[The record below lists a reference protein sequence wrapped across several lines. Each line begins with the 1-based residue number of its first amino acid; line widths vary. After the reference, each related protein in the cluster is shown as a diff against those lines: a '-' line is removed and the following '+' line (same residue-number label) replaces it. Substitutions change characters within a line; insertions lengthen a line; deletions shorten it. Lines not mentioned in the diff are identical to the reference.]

1 MAAGYPS
8 HSNVF
13 IPSHEAS
20 GGLTIGFSRNPK
32 KFPLNQYCKIVPV
45 DKDTGY
51 YLQITA
57 EEASRIINTSGQD
70 FVWADNQVA
79 PSGDDNLESFQY
91 QTYRCQRYCFPFNLG
106 AKTVAQADW
115 KVLEVH
121 AGIAAQKAMT
131 FRTQVAWNALT
142 TSSNWNSANTG
153 SATSIVGGYLDQS
166 TTLTL
171 YIKKL
176 FRYVAET
183 VLKST
188 IGVMQR
194 NDLVCVM
201 NPHTAGLISESPEL
215 IDHFKNNQF
224 ALAHVKQ
231 DGVDTAQWGLPPV
244 LYGIKIVIEDAV
256 KTTTPKQVTDSP
268 TQTYVCPAQ
277 TLVFM
282 SRPGGLMGMQGIP
295 DFATAQFFMYSE
307 FEVESR
313 YDAND
318 RMHHGRIIE
327 DYGFNVVAPGAGFY
341 VTGATSS

>member
-32 KFPLNQYCKIVPV
+32 KFKLNQYIKMVPV
-45 DKDTGY
+45 EKDVGY
-51 YLQITA
+51 YLNITA
-57 EEASRIINTSGQD
+57 EEAGRIINTNGSD
-70 FVWADNQVA
+70 FVWADGQKA
-79 PSGDDNLESFQY
+79 PMGDDNLESFTY
-91 QTYRCQRYCFPFNLG
+91 NTYRCQRYVFPFTLG

-121 AGIAAQKAMT
+121 AEIAAQKAMT
-131 FRTQVAWNALT
+131 YRTQNVWNQLT
-142 TSSNWNSANTG
+142 TSGNWSGNTS
-153 SATSIVGGYLDQS
+153 SATSLVGGYLDTS

-176 FRYVAET
+176 FRQVSENILQAT
-183 VLKST
+183 L
-188 IGVMQR
+188 GVVQR
-194 NDLVCVM
+194 EDLIAVM

-215 IDHFKNNQF
+215 VDHFKNNQF
-224 ALAHVKQ
+224 ALQQVRQ
-231 DGVDTAQWGLPPV
+231 DAPNQNGQWGLPDV
-244 LYGIKIVIEDAV
+244 LYGIKIVVEDAV
-256 KTTTPKQVTDSP
+256 KVTTKKLASSTTRG
-268 TQTYVCPAQ
+268 YVCPAQ
-277 TLVFM
+277 TIVFM
-282 SRPGGLMGMQGIP
+282 SRPGGLMGSQAIGS
-295 DFATAQFFMYSE
+295 FSTAQVFMYSE

-318 RMHHGRIIE
+318 RLHEARVVE
-327 DYGFNVVAPGAGFY
+327 DYATNVVAPAAGYY